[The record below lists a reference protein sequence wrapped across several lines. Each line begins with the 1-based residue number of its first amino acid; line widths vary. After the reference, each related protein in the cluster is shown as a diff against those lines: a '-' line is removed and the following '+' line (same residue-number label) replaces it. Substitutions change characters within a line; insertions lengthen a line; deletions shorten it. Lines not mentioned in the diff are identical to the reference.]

1 MQLSE
6 TIKLYLSKEQRL
18 LIVQTMNE
26 YISTVNG
33 LVSDAVNGGSINKY
47 TSKDVKANL
56 PSALS
61 NQCIR
66 DAKSIIRKY
75 NKEMYKTEETNKL
88 LKKQGKMVFLKEP
101 SVPILKRP
109 CCYINNQNFR
119 VKDDWSWNP
128 CQRQDQK
135 QKDWLTENG
144 NCGCI
149 RIK

>member
-75 NKEMYKTEETNKL
+75 NKEMYKTEETNKR
-88 LKKQGKMVFLKEP
+88 LKKTRENGIFKRAFRSDIKKALLLYQQPKLQGK
-101 SVPILKRP
+101 
-109 CCYINNQNFR
+109 
-119 VKDDWSWNP
+119 
-128 CQRQDQK
+128 
-135 QKDWLTENG
+135 G
-144 NCGCI
+144 
-149 RIK
+149 